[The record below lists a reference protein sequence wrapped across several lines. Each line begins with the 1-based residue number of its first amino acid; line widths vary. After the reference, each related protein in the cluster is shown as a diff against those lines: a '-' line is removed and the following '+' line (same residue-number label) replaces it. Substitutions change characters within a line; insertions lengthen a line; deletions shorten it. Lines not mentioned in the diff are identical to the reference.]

1 VAKPTND
8 LTVSTRSRRPR
19 GRYLGVAYLVV
30 FVGSALSGALWPP
43 LSSGITAEK
52 LASVGENTTSL
63 RWASVIELFITSV
76 GIVVLATLLYM
87 VLRHQDRL
95 LSRVALG
102 WWIAEAVTLAMSTV
116 GAFLLIPVAE
126 EYAEAGAGAAPHLLG
141 LADVLV
147 RFDRVAWEIHM
158 VFFAVGGLVWY
169 VLMYQSRCVPRWLSV
184 WGFLAVS
191 LGLVSTFALF
201 AADADLF
208 YLGFPTG
215 LFEVVL
221 GVWLIVRG
229 VPQPETATAR
239 T

>member
-1 VAKPTND
+1 VKPTGD
-8 LTVSTRSRRPR
+8 ATVSTRSGRPL

-30 FVGSALSGALWPP
+30 FAGSALSGALWPP
-43 LSSGITAEK
+43 LSGITADK
-52 LASVGENTTSL
+52 LASLGENTALL

-76 GIVVLATLLYM
+76 GIVVLGTLLYM
-87 VLRHQDRL
+87 VLRRQDRL
-95 LSRVALG
+95 WSRIALG

-126 EYAEAGAGAAPHLLG
+126 EYAEAGSAAAPYLVG
-141 LADVLV
+141 LADMLV
-147 RFDRVAWEIHM
+147 RFDRVTWEIHM

-201 AADADLF
+201 ATDADLF

-215 LFEVVL
+215 VFEVVL
-221 GVWLIVRG
+221 GIWLVTKGLSSRRIR
-229 VPQPETATAR
+229 E
-239 T
+239 